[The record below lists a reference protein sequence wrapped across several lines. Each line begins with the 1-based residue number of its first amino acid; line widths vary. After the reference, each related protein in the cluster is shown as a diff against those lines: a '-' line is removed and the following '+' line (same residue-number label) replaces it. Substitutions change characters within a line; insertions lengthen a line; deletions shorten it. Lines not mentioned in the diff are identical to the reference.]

1 MGQKYSKHNFTD
13 LITSDI
19 SSWKAEEIISLTSD
33 VLRSFRLNVQ
43 SLIHY
48 YSNAMYRMSDH
59 IMDNM
64 AIDGF
69 CPIIFVN
76 LSSLLLESVMAFVRL
91 TNVCN
96 SNDVLEDALI
106 IIVHIY
112 N

>member
-1 MGQKYSKHNFTD
+1 
-13 LITSDI
+13 
-19 SSWKAEEIISLTSD
+19 
-33 VLRSFRLNVQ
+33 
-43 SLIHY
+43 
-48 YSNAMYRMSDH
+48 
-59 IMDNM
+59 MDNM

-76 LSSLLLESVMAFVRL
+76 LSSPLDLLESVMAFVRL